1 MFVLFAMFL
10 SGGAAMF
17 AAVLVSVLAENP
29 PTRATCARLS
39 RRCVTARA

>member
-1 MFVLFAMFL
+1 MFILFAMFL

-29 PTRATCARLS
+29 STQTTCARLP
-39 RRCVTARA
+39 RRCVKARG